1 MSTKRK
7 PNPPD
12 PAPPSAVPE
21 PPPSAV
27 PGYVQQSRL
36 LQRRKITK
44 RKLPT
49 FAEAM
54 LLLHAPEALRLYWE
68 AMLEGLKARDKGALE
83 AAGEIFNYVR
93 GKGINLTVTQQL
105 LQQNSGAVL
114 NGSVIGT
121 DAFLRQLAETR
132 AGHTLPSPDVID
144 VEPENIRPADISAG
158 A

>member
-1 MSTKRK
+1 MSKRK
-7 PNPPD
+7 PNPVA
-12 PAPPSAVPE
+12 PAPSAVPE
-21 PPPSAV
+21 
-27 PGYVQQSRL
+27 YVQQSRL

-105 LQQNSGAVL
+105 LNQNAVAGP
-114 NGSVIGT
+114 NSPVVGF
-121 DAFLRQLAETR
+121 DAFARQLAEAR
-132 AGHTLPSPDVID
+132 AGHALPAPSDVID
-144 VEPENIRPADISAG
+144 VTPENIRPADTAME

>member
-7 PNPPD
+7 LNPPG
-12 PAPPSAVPE
+12 PVSSAVPE
-21 PPPSAV
+21 
-27 PGYVQQSRL
+27 YVQQSRL
-36 LQRRKITK
+36 LQRRKVTK

-105 LQQNSGAVL
+105 LNQNAVAGP
-114 NGSVIGT
+114 NSPVVGF
-121 DAFLRQLAETR
+121 DAFARQLAEAR
-132 AGHTLPSPDVID
+132 AGHALPSPDVVD
-144 VEPENIRPADISAG
+144 VLPENIRPADTAME

>member
-1 MSTKRK
+1 MARTVK
-7 PNPPD
+7 PVV
-12 PAPPSAVPE
+12 PAPSAVPE
-21 PPPSAV
+21 
-27 PGYVQQSRL
+27 YVQQSRL
-36 LQRRKITK
+36 LQRRKVTK

-68 AMLEGLKARDKGALE
+68 AMLEGLKARDKSALE

-105 LQQNSGAVL
+105 LNQNAVAGPNAPIIGA
-114 NGSVIGT
+114 
-121 DAFLRQLAETR
+121 DAFIRQLAEAR
-132 AGHTLPSPDVID
+132 GGHALPAPTQVVDVI
-144 VEPENIRPADISAG
+144 PENIRPADTATE

>member
-1 MSTKRK
+1 LSTKRK
-7 PNPPD
+7 PNPID
-12 PAPPSAVPE
+12 PPPSAVPE
-21 PPPSAV
+21 
-27 PGYVQQSRL
+27 YVQQSRL

-105 LQQNSGAVL
+105 LNQNAVAGPNAPIIGA
-114 NGSVIGT
+114 
-121 DAFLRQLAETR
+121 DAFIRQLAEAR
-132 AGHTLPSPDVID
+132 GGHALPPPADPIVD
-144 VEPENIRPADISAG
+144 IRPADISVG
-158 A
+158 G

>member
-1 MSTKRK
+1 MSAKRK
-7 PNPPD
+7 SNPPG
-12 PAPPSAVPE
+12 PVQSAVPE
-21 PPPSAV
+21 
-27 PGYVQQSRL
+27 YVQQSRL
-36 LQRRKITK
+36 LQRRKVTK

-68 AMLEGLKARDKGALE
+68 AMLEGLKARDKSALE

-105 LQQNSGAVL
+105 LNQNAVAGP
-114 NGSVIGT
+114 NAPNIGT
-121 DAFLRQLAETR
+121 DAFLRRLAETR
-132 AGHTLPSPDVID
+132 AGHALPSPDVID
-144 VEPENIRPADISAG
+144 VEPENIRSADILAG

>member
-1 MSTKRK
+1 LSTKRK
-7 PNPPD
+7 SNPPQLT
-12 PAPPSAVPE
+12 SAVPE
-21 PPPSAV
+21 
-27 PGYVQQSRL
+27 YVQQSRL

-105 LQQNSGAVL
+105 LNQNAVAGPNAPIIGA
-114 NGSVIGT
+114 
-121 DAFLRQLAETR
+121 DAFIRQLAEARGER
-132 AGHTLPSPDVID
+132 ALPPPTAPIVD
-144 VEPENIRPADISAG
+144 IRPADISVG
-158 A
+158 G

>member
-1 MSTKRK
+1 MARTVK
-7 PNPPD
+7 PVV
-12 PAPPSAVPE
+12 PAPSAVPE
-21 PPPSAV
+21 
-27 PGYVQQSRL
+27 YVQQSRL

-68 AMLEGLKARDKGALE
+68 AMLEGLKARDKSALE

-105 LQQNSGAVL
+105 LNQNAVAGTSGP
-114 NGSVIGT
+114 VIGT
-121 DAFLRQLAETR
+121 DAFLRQLAEAR
-132 AGHTLPSPDVID
+132 AGHALPAPAEIVD
-144 VEPENIRPADISAG
+144 IRPADISEG